1 MKKKKK
7 NKQQRE
13 IEKLSLSGL
22 REALERGNLQG
33 SMLKPTATG
42 ITVTLW
48 ITKKKDE
55 MELTADQCADLKL
68 RIDERIKSLGL
79 PVTATGYIYSAIK
92 DKFLPEHALNWM
104 QVSQKDAEAIPPFI
118 ETWTPSAKLLQDS
131 CSRA

>member
-1 MKKKKK
+1 MKKKKKK

-92 DKFLPEHALNWM
+92 DKFL

-118 ETWTPSAKLLQDS
+118 ETWTPSAKQRNSAKLLQDS